1 MPLWAVGVRW
11 LRCSRGPTPGLPAS
25 RSRGGVVLVSSRNE
39 NASIL
44 EGEVVTDDGEARPSG
59 EAQTPDGHLRESA
72 SDPGQSGVP
81 WKSGSCLVRFLWAV
95 VIGAGFVGLVIAFTS
110 QLEDFTDGSEAPS
123 DSGTES
129 AVADQDAGSSEPTSG
144 TDEPSTTVSTTSP
157 VGPGEST
164 VTLDASRCDTADEV
178 AVEAW
183 QFTEGEV
190 FYGVGEGRNWF
201 LCLYGDGVAG
211 RIGPLWDKAI
221 DNTYVITGDTY
232 RFESNWPTLFEPLG
246 TEYLSTRVFEMTRT
260 GDVLEGVVV
269 WTGWELAS
277 VYAEGSAT
285 PEWVAIEQEPE
296 TVTVRAVLLPRSS

>member
-1 MPLWAVGVRW
+1 M
-11 LRCSRGPTPGLPAS
+11 
-25 RSRGGVVLVSSRNE
+25 
-39 NASIL
+39 
-44 EGEVVTDDGEARPSG
+44 VTDDGEARPSG

-72 SDPGQSGVP
+72 SGPGPSDGP
-81 WKSGSCLVRFLWAV
+81 KKSGCLVKLLTS
-95 VIGAGFVGLVIAFTS
+95 LVIAAALYGLYWIVVE
-110 QLEDFTDGSEAPS
+110 QLEVFAGDSEAFSDSAAVSTVADPGAAPS
-123 DSGTES
+123 ESASGTE
-129 AVADQDAGSSEPTSG
+129 
-144 TDEPSTTVSTTSP
+144 EPSATVSTTSP

-190 FYGVGEGRNWF
+190 FHGVGEGRNWF